1 MKNLPLTALK
11 TFEAAARL
19 HSFSKAG
26 DELFVTHA
34 AVSHQIKK
42 LEEWF
47 DTKLF
52 ERKSRGVEL
61 TRAGAMLYRV
71 VSPAFEEIS
80 EVCTRVKGLS
90 GREMITVGCI
100 ASIATRWLVPRL
112 NEFFSIR
119 PDSEVRVV
127 YATADEKLSTGDLDV
142 LITTG
147 MENDQGCVSKRLFSR
162 TNKPVCSP
170 LFLEKYGPFDSPEQF
185 AKVPLLHDE
194 YRDGWRK
201 WFKAQGMS
209 LPENDNSPVYPDF
222 NLLATAVIAGHGMAL
237 CPVEVFRHE
246 IEQGDLIILS
256 DASVNTG
263 AAYYVSFRQPASN
276 LTVDFVN
283 WFREACFNDNKL

>member
-185 AKVPLLHDE
+185 AKVPFLHDE